1 MKIGGKMKIDVPKY
15 QQIAV
20 DIAGKIAE
28 GFYQENE
35 KIYVR
40 SSIASQYG
48 VSSETARRA
57 ICVLSDI
64 DIVKSTKGSGI
75 VIQSRERAI
84 EFVNKYNSIRQIG
97 VLKKDI
103 IKNIEEQ
110 TTKNAEL
117 KAMISELL
125 YKTERFK
132 AVNPF
137 IPFEIEMT
145 SDAGHLGESISE
157 MNFWHNTS
165 ATIIAIKREENMIIS
180 PGPYA
185 VVKEGDTIYYL
196 GDENSQ
202 ERVKNFLYSSQP

>member
-1 MKIGGKMKIDVPKY
+1 MKIDVPKY

-110 TTKNAEL
+110 TTKNTEL

-145 SDAGHLGESISE
+145 SDADHLGESISE

-165 ATIIAIKREENMIIS
+165 ATIIAIKREDNMIIS

-202 ERVKNFLYSSQP
+202 ERVKNFLYSPQP

>member
-1 MKIGGKMKIDVPKY
+1 MKIDVPKY

-145 SDAGHLGESISE
+145 SDADHLGESISE

-165 ATIIAIKREENMIIS
+165 ATIIAIKREDNMIIS

-202 ERVKNFLYSSQP
+202 ERVKNFLYSPQP